1 MPPGMC
7 ITSPQVHQEALFII
21 NRQSSIS
28 GTMMSRLMLNLHE
41 ATYIGI
47 YTTREMTRIELD
59 TLWSGALD
67 QPSTISMASHNSID
81 EETQGA

>member
-1 MPPGMC
+1 
-7 ITSPQVHQEALFII
+7 
-21 NRQSSIS
+21 
-28 GTMMSRLMLNLHE
+28 MMSRLMLNLHE